1 MFLRIALAVGCFVS
15 TAAAQQ
21 PAPKPESNLDRI
33 AAEVLKEMHN
43 KGAALYDAKDYAGCL
58 KVYST
63 ALQSVK
69 PFLNHRPATQKAI
82 AEGVAEVEKLEGA
95 KAQAYRAHEL
105 IVRIRTELQAG
116 PKAVPAQ
123 VSGVV
128 TLDGKPLAGVA
139 VTLTGGQRSF
149 TAITDGAGR
158 FAITDPIPSRS
169 YSAFVTGT
177 PVPARYRSSDTSGI
191 AFEVAAGK
199 NSHDL
204 NLQSK

>member
-1 MFLRIALAVGCFVS
+1 MFLRIALALGCFVS
-15 TAAAQQ
+15 TATAQQ
-21 PAPKPESNLDRI
+21 PTPTAESNLDRI

-43 KGAALYDAKDYAGCL
+43 KGAALYDAKDHAGCS
-58 KVYST
+58 KICST

-69 PFLNHRPATQKAI
+69 PFLSHRPATQKAI
-82 AEGVAEVEKLEGA
+82 ADGLAEVEKLDGV
-95 KAQAYRAHEL
+95 KAQAYRTHEL

-123 VSGVV
+123 VSGVL

-149 TAITDGAGR
+149 TAITDVAGR

-169 YSAFVTGT
+169 YSVFVTGLS
-177 PVPARYRSSDTSGI
+177 VPPRYQSSDASGI
-191 AFEVAAGK
+191 VLEVAAGK

>member
-1 MFLRIALAVGCFVS
+1 MFLRIAFAVGCFVS

-21 PAPKPESNLDRI
+21 PTPTADSNLDRI

-43 KGAALYDAKDYAGCL
+43 KGAALYDAKDHAGCL
-58 KVYST
+58 KIYST

-69 PFLNHRPATQKAI
+69 PFLNHRPATQKDI
-82 AEGVAEVEKLEGA
+82 ADGLAEVEKLDGA
-95 KAQAYRAHEL
+95 KAQAYRTHEL

-116 PKAVPAQ
+116 PITVPAQ

-128 TLDGKPLAGVA
+128 TLNGQPLAGVA

-149 TAITDGAGR
+149 TAITDEAGR
-158 FAITDPIPSRS
+158 FATTDPIPSRS
-169 YSAFVTGT
+169 YSAFVTGGS
-177 PVPARYRSSDTSGI
+177 VPARYQSSDTSGI
-191 AFEVAAGK
+191 VLEVAVGK
-199 NSHDL
+199 NTHDL